1 MSLLAA
7 ELGHGVTALDLSPG
21 MLAEARRKADRL
33 GLDIETVVGPA
44 QGTTAGP
51 VRRRAGATSPL
62 NHARSSGSARRI
74 GSPPVLAWLEHV
86 ERYAILAD
94 A

>member
-44 QGTTAGP
+44 QEPPPGP
-51 VRRRAGATSPL
+51 FDV
-62 NHARSSGSARRI
+62 
-74 GSPPVLAWLEHV
+74 VL
-86 ERYAILAD
+86 ERHLL
-94 A
+94 